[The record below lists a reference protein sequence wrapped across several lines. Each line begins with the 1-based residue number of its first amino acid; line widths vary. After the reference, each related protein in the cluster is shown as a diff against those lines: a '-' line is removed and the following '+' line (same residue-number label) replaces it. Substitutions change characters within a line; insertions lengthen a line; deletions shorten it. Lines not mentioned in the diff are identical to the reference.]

1 MGVSRVSRGR
11 LSRLPRRLGAGLA
24 LVASAL
30 VLGACDE
37 VPSNL
42 RENQPYKVT
51 PIKGTDIQRV
61 TMEDTTAALL
71 PVELSSVRQEGKRKF
86 VPHDAVIYNPD
97 GGSFVYTKP
106 KAETYI
112 RAPIE
117 IVRVNGNRAELSKG
131 PPAGVEVVTTGSAE
145 LLATEYEILNQHP

>member
-1 MGVSRVSRGR
+1 MSRARVSRV
-11 LSRLPRRLGAGLA
+11 PRRLGAGLA

-30 VLGACDE
+30 VLGACEE

-42 RENQPYKVT
+42 RENQPYTVEG
-51 PIKGTDIQRV
+51 PEDAAIKTV
-61 TMEDTTAALL
+61 KMEDATAALL
-71 PVELSSVRQEGKRKF
+71 PVELTTVRREGGRK
-86 VPHDAVIYNPD
+86 VVSHDAVIYNPD

-117 IVRVNGNRAELSKG
+117 IVRVKGDDASLSNG
-131 PPAGVEVVTTGSAE
+131 PPAGTKIVTTGSAE

>member
-11 LSRLPRRLGAGLA
+11 LSRLPRLLGAGLA

-37 VPSNL
+37 VASNL
-42 RENQPYKVT
+42 REAQPYTVEG
-51 PIKGTDIQRV
+51 PEDAAIKRV
-61 TMEDTTAALL
+61 KMEDSTAALL
-71 PVELSSVRQEGKRKF
+71 PVELASVRQEGKRKV
-86 VPHDAVIYNPD
+86 VPHNAVIYNPD

-117 IVRVNGNRAELSKG
+117 IIRVNGNSAVLSDG
-131 PPAGVEVVTTGSAE
+131 PPAGTKIVTTGSAE

>member
-1 MGVSRVSRGR
+1 M
-11 LSRLPRRLGAGLA
+11 
-24 LVASAL
+24 
-30 VLGACDE
+30 GACEE

-42 RENQPYKVT
+42 RENQPYTVEG
-51 PIKGTDIQRV
+51 PEDADIKRV
-61 TMEDTTAALL
+61 KMEDATAALL
-71 PVELSSVRQEGKRKF
+71 PVELATVRGEGKRKV
-86 VPHDAVIYNPD
+86 VPHEAVIYNPD

-117 IVRVNGNRAELSKG
+117 IVRVVGDDARLSDG
-131 PPAGVEVVTTGSAE
+131 PPSGTKIVTTGAAE